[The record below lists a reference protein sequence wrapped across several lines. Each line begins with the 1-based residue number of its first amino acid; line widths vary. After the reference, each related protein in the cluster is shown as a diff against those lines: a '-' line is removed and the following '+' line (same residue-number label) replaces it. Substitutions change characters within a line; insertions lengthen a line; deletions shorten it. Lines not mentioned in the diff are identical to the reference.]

1 MNILFRK
8 HFHGDSD
15 GGGYGGRLGPS
26 SRGVR
31 RSREPGY
38 TAMETHAYRTHIFLT
53 PTAGGCQGCAEAAA
67 SEASSPR
74 RPSVTLMKWAV
85 GGGGGTRRKAS
96 ARPGSDP
103 DTPTPTPTPTASRQ
117 TCLSTTCGVC
127 EICPP
132 CQHEVSFSNT
142 VSPQQQQ
149 QQQHQHQQQQ
159 QQQQQQAPA
168 EPVTLATLNR
178 DCFIIPVASLDRF
191 LPAGVPMPLTEKS
204 PSFLSVLEVDD
215 PKLCVLLHL
224 MTAMEPIEPVLESPL
239 ARPLAQ
245 QKTAASDL
253 LCEVG
258 SAKTASEGMLLSNM
272 EKNAEFP
279 FISYYVINKSQTD
292 PVDFFRN
299 LRAASLRKFDPR
311 SLRYTAAHTLDLFNE
326 VATIA
331 RPPLDTHSKRPN
343 SAATGYIISVYKVFE
358 GDDGEKFEKNWLYWT
373 GARMLYRYL
382 PKSVGLRRIT
392 LHKSLSS
399 GDKMYLLLCECSN
412 FLENLSAAALLLP
425 ALRARLCGY
434 TGLYRT
440 TASF

>member
-8 HFHGDSD
+8 HFHSEAERGS
-15 GGGYGGRLGPS
+15 YGKVGHKHARSPGK
-26 SRGVR
+26 
-31 RSREPGY
+31 RSRECGGY
-38 TAMETHAYRTHIFLT
+38 SIMEEHHFRTHIFLN
-53 PTAGGCQGCAEAAA
+53 PTGGGCQGCAET
-67 SEASSPR
+67 SDTGSGQR

-85 GGGGGTRRKAS
+85 GGGGSGGRRKPS
-96 ARPGSDP
+96 FPVSRSEE
-103 DTPTPTPTPTASRQ
+103 TPTPTASRQ
-117 TCLSTTCGVC
+117 
-127 EICPP
+127 
-132 CQHEVSFSNT
+132 VSFNT
-142 VSPQQQQ
+142 GTFGAAAQGVYGAAATAAATSP
-149 QQQHQHQQQQ
+149 
-159 QQQQQQAPA
+159 PA
-168 EPVTLATLNR
+168 LPPATPREPVTLATLNR

-224 MTAMEPIEPVLESPL
+224 MTPQEPIDPVLESPL
-239 ARPLAQ
+239 AKPWQ
-245 QKTAASDL
+245 EQKTAASDL
-253 LCEVG
+253 LSEVG
-258 SAKTASEGMLLSNM
+258 SAKTAMEGMLLSNM
-272 EKNAEFP
+272 EKNAQFP
-279 FISYYVINKSQTD
+279 FISYYVINKSNTD

-299 LRAASLRKFDPR
+299 LQAASLRKFDPR
-311 SLRYTAAHTLDLFNE
+311 STRYTAAHTLDLFNE
-326 VATIA
+326 VASIA
-331 RPPLDTHSKRPN
+331 RPPLEPMSKRPK
-343 SAATGYIISVYKVFE
+343 SAATGYIICVYKVFE

-412 FLENLSAAALLLP
+412 FMDNLSAAAILLP

>member
-1 MNILFRK
+1 MTEAMNILFRK
-8 HFHGDSD
+8 HFHGEPERSYGKV
-15 GGGYGGRLGPS
+15 GGKGGKSSLGK
-26 SRGVR
+26 
-31 RSREPGY
+31 RSRESGY
-38 TAMETHAYRTHIFLT
+38 TVMEEHHYRTHIFLS
-53 PTAGGCQGCAEAAA
+53 PTGGGYQGCMD
-67 SEASSPR
+67 SEPMTQR

-85 GGGGGTRRKAS
+85 GNRRKPS
-96 ARPGSDP
+96 ARAADNTSLMAPE
-103 DTPTPTPTPTASRQ
+103 TPTPTASRQ
-117 TCLSTTCGVC
+117 
-127 EICPP
+127 
-132 CQHEVSFSNT
+132 VSFSSGART
-142 VSPQQQQ
+142 SGAAAQP
-149 QQQHQHQQQQ
+149 
-159 QQQQQQAPA
+159 PA
-168 EPVTLATLNR
+168 NREPVTLATLNR

-191 LPAGVPMPLTEKS
+191 LPAGVPMPLAEKG
-204 PSFLSVLEVDD
+204 PSFLNVLEVDD

-224 MTAMEPIEPVLESPL
+224 MTPMEPIEPVLESPL

-253 LCEVG
+253 LTEVG
-258 SAKTASEGMLLSNM
+258 SAKTAMEGMLLSNM
-272 EKNAEFP
+272 EKNAQFP
-279 FISYYVINKSQTD
+279 FISYYVINTSQTD

-299 LRAASLRKFDPR
+299 LRAASLKKFDPR
-311 SLRYTAAHTLDLFNE
+311 NLRYTAAHTLDLFNE

-331 RPPLDTHSKRPN
+331 RPPLDPSSKRPN
-343 SAATGYIISVYKVFE
+343 STTTGYIISVYKVFE

-382 PKSVGLRRIT
+382 PKSAGLRRIT
-392 LHKSLSS
+392 LHKSIST

>member
-8 HFHGDSD
+8 HFHAEPER
-15 GGGYGGRLGPS
+15 GYGKVGGKGNK
-26 SRGVR
+26 GVHGK
-31 RSREPGY
+31 RSRESGY
-38 TAMETHAYRTHIFLT
+38 TVMEEHHYRTHIFLS
-53 PTAGGCQGCAEAAA
+53 PTGGGCQGCLEAE
-67 SEASSPR
+67 PMTQR

-85 GGGGGTRRKAS
+85 GGVGGNRRKPSGRTDNAP
-96 ARPGSDP
+96 AE
-103 DTPTPTPTPTASRQ
+103 TPTPTASRQ
-117 TCLSTTCGVC
+117 
-127 EICPP
+127 
-132 CQHEVSFSNT
+132 VSFSSGARQGAGAYGT
-142 VSPQQQQ
+142 GAASPPNATTQP
-149 QQQHQHQQQQ
+149 
-159 QQQQQQAPA
+159 PA
-168 EPVTLATLNR
+168 TREPVTLATLNR

-191 LPAGVPMPLTEKS
+191 LPAGVPMPLAEKG
-204 PSFLSVLEVDD
+204 PSFLNVLEVDD

-224 MTAMEPIEPVLESPL
+224 MTPMEPIEPVLESPL

-253 LCEVG
+253 LTEVG
-258 SAKTASEGMLLSNM
+258 SAKTAMEGMLLANM
-272 EKNAEFP
+272 EKNAQFP
-279 FISYYVINKSQTD
+279 FISYYVINTSQTD

-311 SLRYTAAHTLDLFNE
+311 NLRYTAAHTLDLFNE

-331 RPPLDTHSKRPN
+331 RPPLDPSSKRPH
-343 SAATGYIISVYKVFE
+343 STTTGYIISVYKVFE

-382 PKSVGLRRIT
+382 PKSAGLRRIT
-392 LHKSLSS
+392 LHKSISS

-412 FLENLSAAALLLP
+412 FLENLSSAALLLP

-434 TGLYRT
+434 TGLYKT